1 MAATLP
7 AGIANL
13 LAAVGVGGTGIL
25 ARLVGSASRPLFIG
39 SALLLIAGA
48 LTCSRLVTA
57 LATSGTALLYLS
69 MFELAGGHTG
79 TMNMTQMLHG
89 QAAARADAPSF
100 YAGLAAVVLSL
111 TVQWSRRRRRAC
123 RPILRLQHGG

>member
-1 MAATLP
+1 MRRPAFSILGAAGTAIGCTAMAATLP

-25 ARLVGSASRPLFIG
+25 ARLVGSAARPLFIV

-57 LATSGTALLYLS
+57 LATSG
-69 MFELAGGHTG
+69 
-79 TMNMTQMLHG
+79 
-89 QAAARADAPSF
+89 
-100 YAGLAAVVLSL
+100 
-111 TVQWSRRRRRAC
+111 
-123 RPILRLQHGG
+123 